1 MPNIPKSIRVLLVD
15 DHKSLIWGLSKLIES
30 ERPRME
36 LAGTASS
43 MAEALMIAG
52 QERPDI
58 ILLDIDLH
66 GTSSLDSLPALLRE
80 SKAHVIILTGT
91 SDANLHD
98 RAVLCGARGVIH
110 KEEPAE
116 IILKAIEKVH
126 QGEIWLARAATGR
139 VFSKLLNA
147 NQTEQ
152 VSPEAE
158 KIACLTPRERE
169 IIKVIITQGHS
180 TNKSIAGQMKM
191 SEFTLR
197 NHLTSIYGKL
207 GISNRIELVMYSLKH
222 GLN

>member
-1 MPNIPKSIRVLLVD
+1 MHITPKSIRVLLVD

-36 LAGTASS
+36 LAGTAGN
-43 MAEALMIAG
+43 MTEALTLAVRE
-52 QERPDI
+52 QPDI

-66 GTSSLDSLPALLRE
+66 GTSSLDSLPLLLRE
-80 SKAHVIILTGT
+80 SKAHVIILTGG

-126 QGEIWLARAATGR
+126 QGEVWLDRAATGR
-139 VFSKLLNA
+139 VLSKLLNT
-147 NQTEQ
+147 NQAEQ

-158 KIACLTPRERE
+158 KVASLTPRERE
-169 IIKVIITQGHS
+169 IIKVIINQGHS

-197 NHLTSIYGKL
+197 NHLTSIYSKL
-207 GISNRIELVMYSLKH
+207 GIGNRIELVMYSLKH